1 MAERFSTGLRNE
13 VGKSGGSSY
22 ADALLNGV
30 IYLFAGTQPS
40 DADQDESSYTLICI
54 ISDGGATFTP
64 GSPTAGINLDVA
76 SGGIVYK
83 STSETWKGTNLVA
96 GKIGWGRFYA
106 NDRTQGASTTSVRF
120 DFAVSQ
126 SGAELTLGSTDAE
139 AGGETTISEFEVR
152 LPGA

>member
-30 IYLFAGTQPS
+30 IYLFTGTQPS
-40 DADQDESSYTLICI
+40 DADQSELTYSVVCI
-54 ISDGGATFTP
+54 ISAGGLTFTP
-64 GSPTAGINLDVA
+64 GSPTNGINLDTAV
-76 SGGIVYK
+76 GGIIYK
-83 STSETWKGTNLVA
+83 AAAEEWKGTNLIS
-96 GKIGWGRFYA
+96 GKIGWGRFYG
-106 NDRTQGASTTSVRF
+106 NLRTQDASTTAIRF

-126 SGAELTLGSTDAE
+126 SGAELTLGTTDAE
-139 AGGETTISEFEVR
+139 AGGETKINEFEVR